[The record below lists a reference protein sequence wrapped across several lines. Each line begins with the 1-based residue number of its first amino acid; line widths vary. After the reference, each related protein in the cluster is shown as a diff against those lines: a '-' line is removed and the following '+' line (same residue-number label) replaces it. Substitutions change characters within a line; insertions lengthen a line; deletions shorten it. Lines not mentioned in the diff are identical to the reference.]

1 MSVAKI
7 ISKKFV
13 GPKKVYD
20 IGVEQDHNFF
30 IDGGIVVSNCF
41 NRSHSLSYAVISYQT
56 AYLKANYPVYYMAA
70 LLTSTAGDQDKMAAH
85 LASLS
90 KMGIKLFP
98 PDINLSGR
106 DFTPVGNSILY
117 GLNAIK
123 GLGEGTVA
131 QILETRAI
139 NKFESISDLV
149 TRAVEAKVKGV
160 ALEKLALCGALD
172 SFCENRAQNL
182 SDLKVMVASGKKA
195 TKDHNPDQTSLFADM
210 DVSYKLPES
219 PKTEDFPLIER
230 LQNEKELLGSYF
242 SGHPLVSANERL
254 SKYIPLEHLTPLEE
268 QEQGKTVY
276 ALCLIEES
284 RVITT
289 KKGDAMAFLKLEGLY
304 CSIPAV
310 VFPKTFDKVLNI
322 ASNPGKGAVFLV
334 SGKVDHREGKE
345 SQLVIETL
353 SLSSTPIVQISLSH
367 LESEDIRVLH
377 HIKDCL
383 LVKDAEKEG
392 NIKSKHISYENIP
405 VITSLEG
412 NNVLLGRQFWVSDAQ
427 KARNTLTES
436 GFLASL
442 VENN

>member
-70 LLTSTAGDQDKMAAH
+70 LLTSTADDQDKMATH
-85 LASLS
+85 LASLP
-90 KMGIKLFP
+90 KMGIKLLP
-98 PDINLSGR
+98 PDVNLSGK
-106 DFTPVGNSILY
+106 DFTPVGKSILY

-131 QILETRAI
+131 QIIETRAK

-149 TRAVEAKVKGV
+149 ARAVEAKVKGI

-172 SFCENRAQNL
+172 SFSENRAQNL
-182 SDLKVMVASGKKA
+182 SDLRLMVASSKKGA
-195 TKDHNPDQTSLFADM
+195 KDYNPDQISLFATM
-210 DVSYKLPES
+210 DASFSLPES
-219 PKTEDFPLIER
+219 PKIEDFPLMDR

-242 SGHPLVSANERL
+242 SGHPLVSAELAL
-254 SKYIPLEHLTPLEE
+254 SEYIPLEHLAPLED

-310 VFPKTFDKVLNI
+310 LFPKTFDKVLNI
-322 ASNPGKGAVFLV
+322 ASKPDKGAVFLV
-334 SGKVDHREGKE
+334 SGKVDHREGRE
-345 SQLVIETL
+345 SQLIVETL
-353 SLSSTPIVQISLSH
+353 CLSSTPILKISLSRS
-367 LESEDIRVLH
+367 ESEDIRALH
-377 HIKDCL
+377 RIKDCL
-383 LVKDAEKEG
+383 VIKNEEERG
-392 NIKSKHISYENIP
+392 NIKSKGSNYENVP
-405 VITSLEG
+405 VITFIEG
-412 NNVLLGRQFWVSDAQ
+412 NNVLLGRQFWVKDAE

-436 GFLASL
+436 GFSALL
-442 VENN
+442 VKKS